1 MMMKGS
7 LFVIGFAL
15 LALTTD
21 VTLAF
26 SLKSIIF
33 GSANSGSS
41 LDSNNR
47 GHYHNTLSMSSN
59 PYEDVDDA
67 IGAPVGPLPSVSS
80 KINWGDQTPQN
91 ICHDLWV
98 VGSGTLG
105 MLALKEWMS
114 LYPESK
120 VIAETK
126 TETRHAEL
134 IRLGVTP
141 RLRSQRT
148 DDDDMTARYL
158 LLCIPP
164 SAADDYKAE
173 IDKAT
178 RLWAG
183 PLGQGMNRQHGTLL
197 TS

>member
-1 MMMKGS
+1 MKGS

-15 LALTTD
+15 FSLTTD
-21 VTLAF
+21 VLAF
-26 SLKSIIF
+26 SLKSIFF
-33 GSANSGSS
+33 GSSGSS
-41 LDSNNR
+41 FESCNR
-47 GHYHNTLSMSSN
+47 GCHSRSMSSN
-59 PYEDVDDA
+59 PDYIEREYVDDA
-67 IGAPVGPLPSVSS
+67 IGAPVGPLPTVSS

-126 TETRHAEL
+126 TERRHEEL

-141 RLRSQRT
+141 RLRSQRS
-148 DDDDMTARYL
+148 DADDMTARYL

-164 SAADDYKAE
+164 SVADDYKAE
-173 IDKAT
+173 IDLAT

-183 PLGQGMNRQHGTLL
+183 PLGQGR
-197 TS
+197 

>member
-1 MMMKGS
+1 MKGS
-7 LFVIGFAL
+7 LFVVGFAL
-15 LALTTD
+15 LSLTTD
-21 VTLAF
+21 VLAF
-26 SLKSIIF
+26 SLKSIFF
-33 GSANSGSS
+33 GSTNGGSTFDSG
-41 LDSNNR
+41 NR
-47 GHYHNTLSMSSN
+47 GHYHTLSMSSN
-59 PYEDVDDA
+59 PDFIEREYVDDA
-67 IGAPVGPLPSVSS
+67 IGAPVGPLPTVSS

-105 MLALKEWMS
+105 MMALKEWMS

-126 TETRHAEL
+126 TENRHAEL
-134 IRLGVTP
+134 MRLGVTP

-173 IDKAT
+173 IDLAT

-183 PLGQGMNRQHGTLL
+183 PLGQGML
-197 TS
+197 